1 MICTI
6 CKRDLPESDF
16 YPSFIRR
23 KQHQCRK
30 CSYEKWGK
38 KAQKK
43 YTDSIKEYP
52 DREFENICG
61 GYVIT
66 ILNYSKPSESRYAIK
81 STNGEIFTTNSSEK
95 FMEEIKMIISRYTP

>member
-6 CKRDLPESDF
+6 CKRDLPESEF

-23 KQHQCRK
+23 KQYQCRK
-30 CSYEKWGK
+30 CAYEKWGK

-52 DREFENICG
+52 DKEFENICG
-61 GYVIT
+61 GYTIT
-66 ILNYSKPSESRYAIK
+66 ILNYSKTYENKYTIK
-81 STNGEIFTTNSSEK
+81 STKGTIFETNSPEQ
-95 FMEEIKMIISRYTP
+95 FLQEISRIISQCTR